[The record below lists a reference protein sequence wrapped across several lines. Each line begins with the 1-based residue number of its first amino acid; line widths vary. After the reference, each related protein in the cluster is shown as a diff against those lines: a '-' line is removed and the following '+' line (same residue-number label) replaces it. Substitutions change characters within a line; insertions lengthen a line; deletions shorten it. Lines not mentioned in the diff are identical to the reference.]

1 MKLVRQAYRK
11 PLGPNLGSTGAVRW
25 SGSVGAQSH
34 GVAATCPS
42 HPSASMAQ
50 PTVAMGIPMTTAVL
64 ALAAVAR
71 RQASPRPALLFL
83 TIKNYPLQLST
94 AEIGSECLN

>member
-1 MKLVRQAYRK
+1 
-11 PLGPNLGSTGAVRW
+11 
-25 SGSVGAQSH
+25 
-34 GVAATCPS
+34 
-42 HPSASMAQ
+42 MAQ